1 MKYIL
6 TLLLMATALVANART
21 ETLKSPDGNLELTFS
36 LSEDG
41 TPGYAL
47 SYSDREVIKPSPLG
61 YTFRGDASA
70 KDPKTYMR
78 VSYDTVDMGSGF
90 V

>member
-21 ETLKSPDGNLELTFS
+21 ETLKSPDGNLEMTFT

-41 TPGYAL
+41 TPSYAL

-61 YTFRGDASA
+61 YMFRGRIL
-70 KDPKTYMR
+70 PHHVTILP
-78 VSYDTVDMGSGF
+78 
-90 V
+90 